1 MEWHITDAQSLA
13 IIDREIGAHTFS
25 PAEYEIVR
33 RVIYATADY
42 DYKNLIRFSDTALQD
57 GATALAARNPII
69 VDSAMVQAG
78 IAPLIQHT
86 FINPVY
92 SAIGGHTQQNSYTHK
107 NNGKSAAAWGVET
120 LAQRYPEAIFII
132 GESQTALHSLIE
144 LIEAA
149 AIKPALVITA
159 PTHFLQ
165 AKTTKKPLSDSS
177 VPHIDIA
184 SRKGNASV
192 ATALTNGLVELAW
205 QAYGDAN
212 IDTIIA

>member
-42 DYKNLIRFSDTALQD
+42 DYKDLIRFSDAALQD
-57 GATALAARNPII
+57 GATALAARNTII
-69 VDSAMVQAG
+69 VDVPMVQAG

-92 SAIGGHTQQNSYTHK
+92 SAIGARTRPK
-107 NNGKSAAAWGVET
+107 NGKSTSAWGMET

-132 GESQTALHSLIE
+132 GESQTALRSLTE
-144 LIEAA
+144 LIEAEK
-149 AIKPALVITA
+149 IKPALVIATPA
-159 PTHFLQ
+159 SFIQ
-165 AKTTKKPLSDSS
+165 AKAIKQQLSNSS
-177 VPHIDIA
+177 VPHIYTA

-192 ATALTNGLVELAW
+192 AAVLTTGLVELAW

-212 IDTIIA
+212 TSTI